1 MVETPSD
8 GEISVDFVVK
18 DKECEE
24 ASVDK
29 QWTDSDWSWTADW
42 SRIPVI
48 TYGQWHKYE
57 TNNSCWLM
65 LLSLWYFIREA
76 VENEY

>member
-1 MVETPSD
+1 MCYWHQVCESRCAAKHPGILRDSTAMSFFNSNGSKAMVETPSD

-29 QWTDSDWSWTADW
+29 QWTDSDWS
-42 SRIPVI
+42 
-48 TYGQWHKYE
+48 
-57 TNNSCWLM
+57 
-65 LLSLWYFIREA
+65 
-76 VENEY
+76 